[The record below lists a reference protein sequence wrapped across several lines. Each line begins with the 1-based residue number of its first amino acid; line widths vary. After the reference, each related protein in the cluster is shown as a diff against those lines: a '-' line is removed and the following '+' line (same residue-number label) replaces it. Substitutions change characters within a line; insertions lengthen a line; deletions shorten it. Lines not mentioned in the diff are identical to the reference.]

1 MNSQTMNTHPMT
13 TRAKS
18 RKIITERQTR
28 MVEYTLKTF
37 NLFKMRIF
45 SMISAMIM
53 GYALFVLKMP
63 NIVKIL
69 NICYL
74 TSALIIMKNVDKE
87 YYCETDVDNQIFM
100 WLIKNIFGKKVAIV
114 EEEETRE
121 EVDED
126 EDEDEVD
133 EDDEDEEDDDSDEDY
148 IPGEDEDPY
157 RKRRVRKL
165 PVTVDECVL
174 GECDLSNETDKFV
187 SREYDEA
194 EDVEETD
201 DEQGA
206 DEQGAVEDSVDEDS
220 TDEDSA
226 NEDSVAD
233 NDSDE
238 DYVPGEDENPYIKKK
253 TQQVCVENI
262 AKQTDVIEQTTSDN
276 VNIRNLSDDYV
287 LAEM

>member
-1 MNSQTMNTHPMT
+1 
-13 TRAKS
+13 
-18 RKIITERQTR
+18 
-28 MVEYTLKTF
+28 
-37 NLFKMRIF
+37 
-45 SMISAMIM
+45 
-53 GYALFVLKMP
+53 
-63 NIVKIL
+63 
-69 NICYL
+69 
-74 TSALIIMKNVDKE
+74 
-87 YYCETDVDNQIFM
+87 M

-121 EVDED
+121 EDDE
-126 EDEDEVD
+126 D
-133 EDDEDEEDDDSDEDY
+133 EDDEDDEDDDSDEDY

-174 GECDLSNETDKFV
+174 GECDLSKEPDKFV

-201 DEQGA
+201 DEQC
-206 DEQGAVEDSVDEDS
+206 AVEDSADEDS
-220 TDEDSA
+220 ADEDSADEDSA

>member
-114 EEEETRE
+114 EEEEETRE
-121 EVDED
+121 EVDEVDD
-126 EDEDEVD
+126 EEVDEVDDEEVD
-133 EDDEDEEDDDSDEDY
+133 EDDDEEEDDSDEDY

-174 GECDLSNETDKFV
+174 GECDLCNEPDKFV

-206 DEQGAVEDSVDEDS
+206 DEQGAN
-220 TDEDSA
+220 EDSA

-253 TQQVCVENI
+253 TQKVCVENI

>member
-69 NICYL
+69 NVCYL

-114 EEEETRE
+114 EEEEETRE
-121 EVDED
+121 EVDD
-126 EDEDEVD
+126 ED
-133 EDDEDEEDDDSDEDY
+133 DEEDDDDDEEEDDDDDEDY

-174 GECDLSNETDKFV
+174 GECDLCNEPDKFV

-194 EDVEETD
+194 EDVEDTD

-206 DEQGAVEDSVDEDS
+206 DKDSADEDS
-220 TDEDSA
+220 TNEDSA
-226 NEDSVAD
+226 DEDSVAD

>member
-1 MNSQTMNTHPMT
+1 MNTHPMT

-69 NICYL
+69 NVCYL

-121 EVDED
+121 EIDEVDED
-126 EDEDEVD
+126 EDVD
-133 EDDEDEEDDDSDEDY
+133 EDDDDDEEEDDDDDEDY

-174 GECDLSNETDKFV
+174 GECDLSNEIDKFV

-206 DEQGAVEDSVDEDS
+206 LEQDAIEDS
-220 TDEDSA
+220 T

>member
-1 MNSQTMNTHPMT
+1 MNTHPMT

-69 NICYL
+69 NVCYL

-114 EEEETRE
+114 EEEEETRE
-121 EVDED
+121 ED
-126 EDEDEVD
+126 D
-133 EDDEDEEDDDSDEDY
+133 EDDDDEEDDDDDEEEDDDDDEDY

-165 PVTVDECVL
+165 PVKVDECVL

-201 DEQGA
+201 DEQDA
-206 DEQGAVEDSVDEDS
+206 I
-220 TDEDSA
+220 EDSA
-226 NEDSVAD
+226 DEDSVAD

>member
-1 MNSQTMNTHPMT
+1 MNTHPMT

-69 NICYL
+69 NVCYL

-126 EDEDEVD
+126 DDEEDEDEED
-133 EDDEDEEDDDSDEDY
+133 EEEDDDSDEDY

-206 DEQGAVEDSVDEDS
+206 VKQDAI
-220 TDEDSA
+220 EDSA
-226 NEDSVAD
+226 NEDSAAD

-238 DYVPGEDENPYIKKK
+238 DYVPGEDENPYVKKK

>member
-1 MNSQTMNTHPMT
+1 
-13 TRAKS
+13 
-18 RKIITERQTR
+18 
-28 MVEYTLKTF
+28 
-37 NLFKMRIF
+37 
-45 SMISAMIM
+45 M

-69 NICYL
+69 NVCYL

-121 EVDED
+121 EIDEVDED
-126 EDEDEVD
+126 EDVD
-133 EDDEDEEDDDSDEDY
+133 EDDDDDEEEDDDDDEDY

-174 GECDLSNETDKFV
+174 GECDLSNEIDKFV

-206 DEQGAVEDSVDEDS
+206 LEQDAIEDS
-220 TDEDSA
+220 T

>member
-1 MNSQTMNTHPMT
+1 MNTHPMT

-69 NICYL
+69 NVCYL

-114 EEEETRE
+114 EEEEEKETRE

-126 EDEDEVD
+126 EDEDE
-133 EDDEDEEDDDSDEDY
+133 EDEEDNDSDEDY

-206 DEQGAVEDSVDEDS
+206 VEDS
-220 TDEDSA
+220 T

-253 TQQVCVENI
+253 TQKVCVENI

>member
-1 MNSQTMNTHPMT
+1 MNTHPMT

-28 MVEYTLKTF
+28 IVEYTLKTF

-69 NICYL
+69 NVCYL

-114 EEEETRE
+114 EEEEETRE
-121 EVDED
+121 EVDD
-126 EDEDEVD
+126 EDED
-133 EDDEDEEDDDSDEDY
+133 DEEDDDDDDDEDY

-174 GECDLSNETDKFV
+174 GECDLCNEPDKFV

-194 EDVEETD
+194 EDVEDTD

-206 DEQGAVEDSVDEDS
+206 DEDSADEDS
-220 TDEDSA
+220 TNEDSTNEDST

>member
-1 MNSQTMNTHPMT
+1 
-13 TRAKS
+13 
-18 RKIITERQTR
+18 
-28 MVEYTLKTF
+28 
-37 NLFKMRIF
+37 
-45 SMISAMIM
+45 MISAMIM

-69 NICYL
+69 NVCYL

-114 EEEETRE
+114 EEEEETRE
-121 EVDED
+121 EVDD
-126 EDEDEVD
+126 EDED
-133 EDDEDEEDDDSDEDY
+133 DEEDDDDDDDEDY

-174 GECDLSNETDKFV
+174 GECDLCNEPDKFV

-194 EDVEETD
+194 EDVEDTD

-206 DEQGAVEDSVDEDS
+206 DEDSADEDS
-220 TDEDSA
+220 TNEDSTNEDST